1 MEVICGPPSMCE
13 PHRGL
18 SYSEQLQRTKLPTLA
33 YRRLRGDLIEVFKH
47 IKQYDK
53 HAITSSFSTT
63 ARNRIRQ
70 TAHKSPLHARF
81 FYHRV
86 QELWNGLPANC
97 RDPDISIDAF
107 KNRVDKHWSLMQL
120 PLLSDPL
127 AGPPTRL
134 KPSNNFFGAAN
145 IGR

>member
-1 MEVICGPPSMCE
+1 MVTQQYSHDNQEIENVQKRAFNLVPE
-13 PHRGL
+13 LRGL
-18 SYSEQLQRTKLPTLA
+18 TYPEQLQRTKLPTLA
-33 YRRLRGDLIEVFKH
+33 YRRFRGDLIEVF
-47 IKQYDK
+47 KQYDK

-107 KNRVDKHWSLMQL
+107 NNRVDKHWSLMQL
-120 PLLSDPL
+120 LLLSDPL
-127 AGPPTRL
+127 AGPP
-134 KPSNNFFGAAN
+134 PG
-145 IGR
+145 